1 MLKTVAR
8 HLRVAIGTV
17 LPLIACLP
25 MAVVTQQFEGTSKRT
40 GRQQSWKGEGFHGVR
55 IKFYER
61 LRCGNNWPSCF

>member
-25 MAVVTQQFEGTSKRT
+25 MAVVTQQFKGTSKRT
-40 GRQQSWKGEGFHGVR
+40 GNSLGRAKDFMGSE
-55 IKFYER
+55 
-61 LRCGNNWPSCF
+61 